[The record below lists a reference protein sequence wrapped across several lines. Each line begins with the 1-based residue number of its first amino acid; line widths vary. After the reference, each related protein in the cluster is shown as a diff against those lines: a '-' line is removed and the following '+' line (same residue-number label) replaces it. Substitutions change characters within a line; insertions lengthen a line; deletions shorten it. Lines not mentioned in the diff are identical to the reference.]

1 MALYMVERELPGI
14 TPEQLTG
21 AQGAAIATSQQ
32 FTAHGTPVR
41 YIRSTFVP
49 DESKCFCLFEAASQ
63 QVVRDVNTA
72 AKLPFARIVR
82 ALDLTPAI
90 LLIFSGLV
98 FASACGRSPV
108 APSHRADVAIAPV
121 ATSSRPA
128 ADCTNIDAHVSA
140 TLQPGGTATGSIS
153 GDISGGVTARISQ
166 ITASADGNG
175 SLHVLMEH
183 HYTNA
188 LPFGRLDTSDHAV
201 LAPSDKSAGVYRM
214 NNRLTVVGGTGI
226 FADATGELATHGT
239 VDFGTGAIDL
249 TLKGRLCR

>member
-1 MALYMVERELPGI
+1 MDIYMVERELPGI
-14 TPEQLTG
+14 TPEQLAG
-21 AQGAAIATSQQ
+21 AQGAAMATSQQ
-32 FTAHGTPVR
+32 FTAQGTPVR

-63 QVVRDVNTA
+63 DAVRDVNTA

-82 ALDLTPAI
+82 ALDLTPAAV
-90 LLIFSGLV
+90 LVFTALV

-108 APSHRADVAIAPV
+108 APSYRADVAIAPA

-128 ADCTNIDAHVSA
+128 ANCTNIAAHVTA
-140 TLQPGGTATGSIS
+140 TLQPGGTAIGSIT
-153 GDISGGVTARISQ
+153 GDITGGVTATISL
-166 ITASADGNG
+166 ITPSGDGNG

-201 LAPSDKSAGVYRM
+201 LAPSDKSDDVFRM
-214 NNRLTVVGGTGI
+214 NNRLTIVGGDGI

-249 TLKGRLCR
+249 TLKGRVCR